1 MSDESRIPKSEFPQE
16 PSVLDYVKSKLF
28 FWRGQSV
35 EIPAQAVEEKVEP
48 EPQSQPA
55 EEPSPAKSF
64 PWISL
69 IALGIALFAQ
79 RLFEPPVSSAIP
91 GITFYVAALGLLLI
105 AVLRGEW
112 TLAPLVESTAGSDPM
127 TFRRNAFLISL
138 PLAIF
143 AFFLFSGNLFNL
155 FNLTIWLIAIGLFV
169 WSLWIPDPNKLSL
182 WQRTRNFLA
191 HKNWQINISRWT
203 LLIIAAAVIVFFFR
217 VYHIQQTPSEP
228 FSDHA
233 EKILDI
239 YDILHGQPHIFF
251 PRNTGREAI
260 GMYWIVLTVWIFNT
274 GLSFLTTKIATIS
287 MGLVTLPYIYLLG
300 KEIANRRVGLL
311 AFFLA
316 GIAYWPN
323 VISRIGLRFPLYP
336 LFVAPM
342 MLYLIRGLRTG
353 DRNQFIIAGI
363 FLGLGLN
370 GYTPYRIVPFL
381 VIAAMILFALHIR
394 SKTSARDALVWLTIV
409 GLVSLFIFLPLM
421 RYATENPEGFSFRAF
436 SRLGEGQAI
445 PGPILQVFFSN
456 LWNGLKMF
464 NWDDGNIWVNSLP
477 HRPALDVVS
486 GALFL
491 IGIVLLIVRYIR
503 KRNWLDLFLL
513 LSIPILLMPSILSLA
528 FPDENPAL
536 NRASGAFVPVFI
548 VVAMALD
555 GFIAAFGSSKNRTAW
570 AAIITG
576 VLLLWSASQNFDIVF
591 HQFDTN
597 YRLGAWNSSEMGA
610 VIKEFGLVYGETDT
624 VWIVPFPY
632 WVDTRLPGVWAGIPN
647 RDFAMPF
654 DQLASTTQISGP
666 KLFIVKAS
674 LDNPEANDQQSLD
687 ALKLLY
693 PQGTL
698 SLHKSPVPDHDF
710 WIYFVPAP
718 TTP

>member
-1 MSDESRIPKSEFPQE
+1 MSDESRNPNPEFPQE

-35 EIPAQAVEEKVEP
+35 EIPAQVVEEKVEP
-48 EPQSQPA
+48 EPEPVEEQQPSK
-55 EEPSPAKSF
+55 PF

-69 IALGIALFAQ
+69 IALALALFAQ
-79 RLFEPPVSSAIP
+79 RSFEPPVSSAIP
-91 GITFYVAALGLLLI
+91 GITFYVAALGLLII
-105 AVLRGEW
+105 AILRGEW
-112 TLAPLVESTAGSDPM
+112 TLAPLTESPVRADPL

-143 AFFLFSGNLFNL
+143 AFFLFSGNLFSI
-155 FNLTIWLIAIGLFV
+155 FNITIWLIATGLFV
-169 WSLWIPDPNKLSL
+169 WSLWVRNPNKPSA
-182 WQRTRNFLA
+182 WQRLQNLLA
-191 HKNWQINISRWT
+191 RKNWQINISRWT
-203 LLIIAAAVIVFFFR
+203 LLVLAAAVVVFFFR
-217 VYHIQQTPSEP
+217 VYHIQQTPAEP

-260 GMYWIVLTVWIFNT
+260 GMYWIVLAVWIFNT
-274 GLSFLTTKIATIS
+274 GLSFLTTKVATIS

-300 KEIANRRVGLL
+300 KEIANKRVGLL

-353 DRNQFIIAGI
+353 NRNQFILAGI

-381 VIAAMILFALHIR
+381 VIAAMILFALHMR
-394 SKTSARDALVWLTIV
+394 SKTSTRDSFVWLAIV
-409 GLVSLFIFLPLM
+409 GLVSFFIFLPLM
-421 RYATENPEGFSFRAF
+421 RYATENPGTFSYRAF

-445 PGPILQVFFSN
+445 PGPVLNIFFSN
-456 LWNGLKMF
+456 VWNAFKMF

-477 HRPALDVVS
+477 HRPALDIVS

-491 IGIVLLIVRYIR
+491 IGIVLLIARYIR

-513 LSIPILLMPSILSLA
+513 LSIPILLLPSILSLG

-536 NRASGAFVPVFI
+536 NRASGAYVPTFI
-548 VVAMALD
+548 IVAMALD
-555 GFIAAFGSSKNRTAW
+555 GFISAFGSEKRRVVLASL
-570 AAIITG
+570 ITG
-576 VLLLWSASQNFDIVF
+576 SLLIWSSSQNFDIVF

-597 YRLGAWNSSEMGA
+597 FRLGAWNSSEMGT
-610 VIKEFGLVYGETDT
+610 VIKEFGSVYGETDT

-647 RDFAMPF
+647 RDFAMPT
-654 DQLASTTQISGP
+654 DQLASTTQIAGP

-674 LDNPEANDQQSLD
+674 LDNPEANDQTSVNTLER
-687 ALKLLY
+687 LY

-718 TTP
+718 YTP

>member
-1 MSDESRIPKSEFPQE
+1 
-16 PSVLDYVKSKLF
+16 
-28 FWRGQSV
+28 
-35 EIPAQAVEEKVEP
+35 
-48 EPQSQPA
+48 
-55 EEPSPAKSF
+55 
-64 PWISL
+64 
-69 IALGIALFAQ
+69 
-79 RLFEPPVSSAIP
+79 
-91 GITFYVAALGLLLI
+91 LLL
-105 AVLRGEW
+105 
-112 TLAPLVESTAGSDPM
+112 LAG
-127 TFRRNAFLISL
+127 
-138 PLAIF
+138 
-143 AFFLFSGNLFNL
+143 
-155 FNLTIWLIAIGLFV
+155 
-169 WSLWIPDPNKLSL
+169 
-182 WQRTRNFLA
+182 
-191 HKNWQINISRWT
+191 
-203 LLIIAAAVIVFFFR
+203 AVIVFFFR

-260 GMYWIVLTVWIFNT
+260 GMYWIVLTAWIFNT

-300 KEIANRRVGLL
+300 KEIANKRVGLL

-353 DRNQFIIAGI
+353 DRNQFILAGI

-381 VIAAMILFALHIR
+381 VVAALILFALHIR
-394 SKTSARDALVWLTIV
+394 SRTSARDALVWLTIV
-409 GLVSLFIFLPLM
+409 GLISMFVFLPLM
-421 RYATENPEGFSFRAF
+421 RYATENPDGFSFRAF
-436 SRLGEGQAI
+436 SRLEGVEQPL
-445 PGPILQVFFSN
+445 PGPVLQVFFSN
-456 LWNGLKMF
+456 LWNALKMF

-477 HRPALDVVS
+477 HRPALDIVS

-491 IGIVLLIVRYIR
+491 IGIVLLIARYIQ
-503 KRNWLDLFLL
+503 KRNWLDLFFL

-536 NRASGAFVPVFI
+536 NRSAGAYVPVF
-548 VVAMALD
+548 VVAAMALD
-555 GFIAAFGSSKNRTAW
+555 GLIAAFGSAKRRVVLASVV
-570 AAIITG
+570 TG
-576 VLLLWSASQNFDIVF
+576 FLLLWSASQNFDLVF
-591 HQFDTN
+591 HQFDEN
-597 YRLGAWNSSEMGA
+597 FRLGAWNSSEMGA
-610 VIKEFGLVYGETDT
+610 VIQEFGTVYGETDT
-624 VWIVPFPY
+624 AWVVPFPY

-647 RDFAMPF
+647 RDFAMWP
-654 DQLASTTQISGP
+654 DQLASTLQFAGP

-674 LDNPEANDQQSLD
+674 LDNPTANDQKSLD
-687 ALKLLY
+687 ALKQLY
-693 PQGTL
+693 PQGSL
-698 SLHKSPVPDHDF
+698 SLHKSSVPDHDF

-718 TTP
+718 TTQ

>member
-1 MSDESRIPKSEFPQE
+1 MNDENRNFDE

-35 EIPAQAVEEKVEP
+35 EIPAQVVEEKVEP
-48 EPQSQPA
+48 PQPI
-55 EEPSPAKSF
+55 EEPSSSKPF
-64 PWISL
+64 RWISL
-69 IALGIALFAQ
+69 AALGVALFAQ
-79 RLFEPPVSSAIP
+79 RLFEPPVSSAVP
-91 GITFYVAALGLLLI
+91 GLVFYIAALGLLLI
-105 AVLRGEW
+105 AILRGEW
-112 TLAPLVESTAGSDPM
+112 TLAPLAESSVNSDPM
-127 TFRRNAFLISL
+127 IFRRNAFLISL
-138 PLAIF
+138 PLAVL

-155 FNLTIWLIAIGLFV
+155 FNLTIWLMAMGLFV
-169 WSLWIPDPNKLSL
+169 WSLWIPDPNKPSL
-182 WQRTRNFLA
+182 WRRTRNFLA
-191 HKNWQINISRWT
+191 RKNWQINISRWT
-203 LLIIAAAVIVFFFR
+203 LLLIAAAAIVFFFR
-217 VYHIQQTPSEP
+217 VYHIQQTPAEP

-239 YDILHGQPHIFF
+239 YDILHGQTRIFF

-300 KEIANRRVGLL
+300 KEIANKRVGLL

-353 DRNQFIIAGI
+353 DRNQFILAGI

-381 VIAAMILFALHIR
+381 VIAAMILFALHVR

-409 GLVSLFIFLPLM
+409 GLVSLFVFLPLM
-421 RYATENPEGFSFRAF
+421 RYATENPEMFSFRAF
-436 SRLGEGQAI
+436 SRLEGVQQ
-445 PGPILQVFFSN
+445 PVLQVFVSN
-456 LWNGLKMF
+456 LWNALKMF

-491 IGIVLLIVRYIR
+491 IGVVLLIARYIQ

-513 LSIPILLMPSILSLA
+513 LSIPILLMPSILSLS

-536 NRASGAFVPVFI
+536 NRSGGAFVPVFI

-555 GFIAAFGSSKNRTAW
+555 GFISAFESEKRRMVLASVV
-570 AAIITG
+570 TG
-576 VLLLWSASQNFDIVF
+576 ILLLWSASQNFDIVF
-591 HQFDTN
+591 HQFDMN
-597 YRLGAWNSSEMGA
+597 YRLGAWNSSEMGD

-632 WVDTRLPGVWAGIPN
+632 WVDTRLPAIWAGIPN
-647 RDFAMPF
+647 RDFAIPS
-654 DQLASTTQISGP
+654 DQLAGTLQISGP
-666 KLFIVKAS
+666 KLFMVKAN
-674 LDNPEANDQQSLD
+674 LDNPDANDQKSLD
-687 ALKLLY
+687 TLKQLY

-698 SLHKSPVPDHDF
+698 SLHQSPVPDHDF

-718 TTP
+718 TSP